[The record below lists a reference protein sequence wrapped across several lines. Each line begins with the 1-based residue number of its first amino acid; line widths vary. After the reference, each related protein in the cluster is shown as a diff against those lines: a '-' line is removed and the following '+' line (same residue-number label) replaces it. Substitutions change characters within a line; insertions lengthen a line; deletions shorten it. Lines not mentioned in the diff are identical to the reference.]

1 MLAMFCVGFYAML
14 AQMFITREMLVV
26 FSGNELSI
34 GIALSAWLAAIGLGA
49 AFARLWVER
58 VEVRRLRWL
67 LAVLPLWMALILPA
81 QIALIRGIR
90 AFLSVAVGEAI
101 PPLSMLGAAL
111 LILLPSCAAIGIAFP
126 CACRLAA
133 LERPFAVSRIYR
145 VESFGSMLGGAL
157 FSFVLAARWNALLI
171 ALFTSLAALLGA
183 ALLAPERRARR
194 VLSILLL
201 GGAALAACPRCLDS
215 LQQRALEFRWRAS
228 GVLVRRGAPD
238 TGVRLVASLDS
249 RYQNLAV
256 TAMAG
261 QYTLYANGEVMSVF
275 PDPAGYEHAVHFIM
289 AQKPDARRILLLGG
303 NPVGHLPEL
312 RRYPAEAIVCVE
324 LDEAVG
330 RIVRS
335 VAPAEYRRAMDDSRV
350 KLQIADGPHF
360 VRNCREQFDAILILA
375 PPPTTAALNR
385 YYTLDFY
392 RAVRRLLAPRGFVY
406 TALDS
411 SERLEVLAA
420 QVTASVYRSLRE
432 AFDVVLVTAGAP
444 TQFFASLSDGPLTFD
459 RERLYR
465 QSQSAQLATWFFRPD
480 YFRFADEIDSAKTTF
495 VRQRL
500 DATPAPLNTDM
511 RPVSYYYYL
520 ILWSHIAGSQTE
532 AFLARI
538 LAAARSSTAVS
549 VWALAGT
556 GAAAAVLLLFVA
568 LAVRHTVSRQQAWRR
583 SVSLAVILLT
593 GFATMALEMILIL
606 LFQNLYGYI
615 YARLGLIV
623 AIFMLGLVAGARTS
637 ESLERGTWRQIIAR
651 LAAFE
656 TLLLMLTAALPAAMN
671 WMAQTRTG
679 IEGRWLQELLLY
691 ACVGLSGWV
700 GGVQFPLVNRIAVMC
715 GSRLGHSA
723 ALTDAL
729 DHLGAALGS
738 LAVGVIAVP
747 VFGLAGACGLLVLV
761 QAVGLAALLSAG
773 LSATADSA

>member
-1 MLAMFCVGFYAML
+1 
-14 AQMFITREMLVV
+14 
-26 FSGNELSI
+26 
-34 GIALSAWLAAIGLGA
+34 
-49 AFARLWVER
+49 
-58 VEVRRLRWL
+58 
-67 LAVLPLWMALILPA
+67 
-81 QIALIRGIR
+81 
-90 AFLSVAVGEAI
+90 
-101 PPLSMLGAAL
+101 
-111 LILLPSCAAIGIAFP
+111 
-126 CACRLAA
+126 
-133 LERPFAVSRIYR
+133 
-145 VESFGSMLGGAL
+145 
-157 FSFVLAARWNALLI
+157 
-171 ALFTSLAALLGA
+171 
-183 ALLAPERRARR
+183 
-194 VLSILLL
+194 
-201 GGAALAACPRCLDS
+201 
-215 LQQRALEFRWRAS
+215 
-228 GVLVRRGAPD
+228 
-238 TGVRLVASLDS
+238 
-249 RYQNLAV
+249 
-256 TAMAG
+256 
-261 QYTLYANGEVMSVF
+261 
-275 PDPAGYEHAVHFIM
+275 
-289 AQKPDARRILLLGG
+289 
-303 NPVGHLPEL
+303 
-312 RRYPAEAIVCVE
+312 
-324 LDEAVG
+324 
-330 RIVRS
+330 
-335 VAPAEYRRAMDDSRV
+335 
-350 KLQIADGPHF
+350 
-360 VRNCREQFDAILILA
+360 
-375 PPPTTAALNR
+375 
-385 YYTLDFY
+385 
-392 RAVRRLLAPRGFVY
+392 
-406 TALDS
+406 
-411 SERLEVLAA
+411 
-420 QVTASVYRSLRE
+420 
-432 AFDVVLVTAGAP
+432 
-444 TQFFASLSDGPLTFD
+444 
-459 RERLYR
+459 
-465 QSQSAQLATWFFRPD
+465 
-480 YFRFADEIDSAKTTF
+480 
-495 VRQRL
+495 
-500 DATPAPLNTDM
+500 M